1 MLWTRRAVPDRVEP
15 VSTRILFVRAIN
27 VGGAPLPMAEFRELL
42 AGLGASGVR
51 SYIASGNAVCDIP
64 GEAAAFDRAVEA
76 ALTERY
82 GYVREVMSRT
92 REQLEA
98 ALAAHPLEVVQ
109 PKFSYV
115 TFLSAAPSAEGIAKA
130 REVATGDDEWE
141 VIGDDLH
148 IRYANGAG
156 IAQLNADTVLR
167 RLGVKGTARN
177 LNTVRKLVELAT

>member
-1 MLWTRRAVPDRVEP
+1 M
-15 VSTRILFVRAIN
+15 STRILFVRAVN
-27 VGGAPLPMAEFRELL
+27 VGGAPLPMAEFRRLL
-42 AGLGASGVR
+42 AGVGASGVR
-51 SYIASGNAVCDIP
+51 TYIASGNAVCEVP
-64 GEAAAFDRAVEA
+64 GDAAAFDRAVES

-98 ALAAHPLEVVQ
+98 ALAAHPFEVLQ
-109 PKFSYV
+109 PRFSYV
-115 TFLSAAPSAEGIAKA
+115 TFLSAAPSAEGVAKA
-130 REVATGDDEWE
+130 REVATGDDVWE
-141 VIGDDLH
+141 VMGDDLH

-156 IAQLNADTVLR
+156 APQVNADSVLR